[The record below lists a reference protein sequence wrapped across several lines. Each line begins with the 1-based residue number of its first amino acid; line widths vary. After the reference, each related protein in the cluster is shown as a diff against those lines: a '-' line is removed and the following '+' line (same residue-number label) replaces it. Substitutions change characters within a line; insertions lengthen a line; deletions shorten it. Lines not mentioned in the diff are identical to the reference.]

1 MSANEQATATGT
13 PPAGERDPTR
23 PANAWL
29 RLRWL
34 AALGLTVGMV
44 YPVGRMMVV
53 WTLAGWPEGRFAAL
67 ALLLLGLL
75 ALVTRGLAA
84 GLPPRSVRG
93 VDRGV
98 LLLWG
103 LVSAIVLWVSAS
115 DRFGLWVAGPLFVVA
130 TVGWVLLGWAGFDWP
145 RARVRAIRGL
155 LTLPCAVLFPLL
167 SDVHGLTGEA
177 RVRFD
182 WRWNTRAERVN
193 QRDRER
199 GLAAARGPAPGQ
211 AAATPGGSSDPGGS
225 AAPDRGVATT
235 DTPVAE
241 VRALVD
247 SWQYLGPERTGV
259 VAGPRL
265 SADWRGRPPR
275 ELWRQP
281 VGAGWSGFAVVGNRA
296 YTQEQQAGDEC
307 VTALRLADG
316 ARLWTHRSPARF
328 VSDMGGVGPRGTP
341 TVTAGELYAVG
352 GTGLLTRLDVA
363 TGEPAWS
370 VDLLKDNQG
379 EAISHGVCG
388 SPLVWNDWVIASPT
402 GCEQGHLAAYDRV
415 TGQRMWRGG
424 GDSAS
429 YGSPALAAVAG
440 VAQVLQTTS
449 DGCEGVDPQ
458 TGETLWSLRWSNGV
472 RVNCS
477 QLVVV
482 DGPAGRL
489 LMTTGYGTGSVL
501 FEVSRKGEG
510 SWQTRELWR
519 AAGAMKTK
527 FTTAVLDGGVVY
539 GLDDGILA
547 CLDLETGKTRWKRGR
562 YGHGH
567 VLRSGDLLVVQAE
580 VPGEVVLVR
589 VSPQGSE
596 ELGRLAGL
604 AELTWNVP
612 TLAGRHLLIRND
624 REAVCYELPL
634 EDESG
639 QQPEERAERSAE

>member
-1 MSANEQATATGT
+1 MSVNEREQGAAG
-13 PPAGERDPTR
+13 PIAAGERDR
-23 PANAWL
+23 SRKNWN

-34 AALGLTVGMV
+34 TALGLTVGLV
-44 YPVGRMMVV
+44 YPVGRLMVV
-53 WTLAGWPEGRFAAL
+53 WTLAGWPEGRFLAL
-67 ALLLLGLL
+67 ALVLLALL

-84 GLPPRSVRG
+84 GLPPRSVQG

-103 LVSAIVLWVSAS
+103 LVSAIVLFVSAS
-115 DRFGLWVAGPLFVVA
+115 DRFGLFVAGPLFVLG
-130 TVGWVLLGWAGFDWP
+130 TVGWVLLGWAGFD
-145 RARVRAIRGL
+145 RHRVRSRLVRGL
-155 LTLPCAVLFPLL
+155 LAVPLALLFPLL
-167 SDVHGLTGEA
+167 IDVQGLTGEA

-182 WRWNTRAERVN
+182 WRWNTRAEREK
-193 QRDRER
+193 QRARER
-199 GLAAARGPAPGQ
+199 SLPNPLAATRGATPAGGGLIAPSPAGAPGQ
-211 AAATPGGSSDPGGS
+211 VGGPEI
-225 AAPDRGVATT
+225 
-235 DTPVAE
+235 AE

-247 SWQYLGPERTGV
+247 SWQYLGPARTGV
-259 VAGPRL
+259 ISGPRL
-265 SADWRGRPPR
+265 SDDWRGQPPR

-281 VGAGWSGFAVVGNRA
+281 VGAGWSGFAVVGDRVF
-296 YTQEQQAGDEC
+296 TQEQQQGEEC
-307 VTALRLADG
+307 VTAMRLADG
-316 ARLWTHRSPARF
+316 ARVWTHRSPARF

-341 TVTAGELYAVG
+341 TVIDGELYAVG
-352 GTGLLTRLDVA
+352 GTGRLTRLSPT

-370 VDLLKDNQG
+370 VDLLADNQG

-388 SPLVWNDWVIASPT
+388 SPLVWERLVIASPT
-402 GCEQGHLAAYDRV
+402 GCAGGHLAAYDRE
-415 TGQRMWRGG
+415 TGQRVWQGG
-424 GDSAS
+424 RDSAS
-429 YGSPALAAVAG
+429 YGSPGLAEVAG
-440 VAQVLQTTS
+440 VMQVLQTTA
-449 DGCEGVDPQ
+449 DGCEGVDPV
-458 TGETLWSLRWSNGV
+458 TGKTLWGLRWSNGV

-477 QLVVV
+477 QVVVV

-501 FEVSRKGEG
+501 FEVSRGKDGNWRTG
-510 SWQTRELWR
+510 ELWR

-547 CLDLETGKTRWKRGR
+547 CLDLSTGKTRWKRGR

-567 VLRSGDLLVVQAE
+567 VLRSGDLLIVQAE

-589 VSPQGSE
+589 VRPTGSE

-604 AELTWNVP
+604 TELTWNVP

-634 EDESG
+634 AG
-639 QQPEERAERSAE
+639 ERSAE